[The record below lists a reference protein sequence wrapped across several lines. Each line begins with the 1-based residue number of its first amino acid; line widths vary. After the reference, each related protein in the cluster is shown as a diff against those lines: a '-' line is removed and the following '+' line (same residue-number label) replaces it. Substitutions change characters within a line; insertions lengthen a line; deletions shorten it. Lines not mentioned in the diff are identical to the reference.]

1 MTIKVIYEK
10 VKELKQLITHIV
22 KEVIEQS
29 SWNELEAS
37 LDRYKSGIYRILEDD
52 LPIIRDLKAFLNML
66 TAIESMTEKMT
77 TKYAL
82 FGAALGNRIM
92 IIDDV
97 FVFNE
102 NYKIY
107 RSTNSIITHYLSYL
121 KDLSLV
127 VVLPKIV
134 EKMEELHRLC
144 TVENLDKAS
153 DFFIE
158 QVITLEKYQD
168 NYLQK
173 KLTAGLQEPKD
184 EQGNDFI
191 TTIIKKN
198 DQYLRSIY
206 KEKYKT
212 YFVGDVPL
220 DETQSQAI
228 DYYPE
233 NKIDT
238 DIIKN
243 LKLLSNGIIGVK
255 KLLDEHDAYKQSGI
269 YGSVIY
275 YAPALIGHL
284 RKVYSSLSEFDY
296 QAIIA
301 EKSTPFTDEIK
312 KQLSALNGM
321 FEVFACIADQ
331 FELELRLKEGTLLK
345 MIDLIINRH
354 NQIMSEL
361 RIPTDYLKQKH
372 TYYVSRLSV
381 RQVTISEIE
390 RQIQKLRQFMAYKN
404 HALIDIPY
412 VVNNDIQEYIK
423 QYNDDICMDR
433 NHLKKYQTYLVDAVD
448 VKRGFKSFIMSQ
460 LEYMA
465 NYYGRTLH
473 AELMFSLDNRLQY
486 LMKQRLYILA
496 KNQQMLEYHASNP
509 YDHVKLT
516 QIGELGQQAIIL
528 KLLKNRS
535 TELENEKK
543 ALLPKVVMKKNSN
556 TEIKDSI
563 ITLADI
569 DKDKTKPKIY
579 NRIKQRYQE
588 LDFFAS
594 AIKTFETNHAI
605 PTPEIIVKEVGI
617 SPKSFTLLHE
627 LNEVNQLPERKML
640 PA

>member
-10 VKELKQLITHIV
+10 VKELKQFLINIV

-29 SWNELEAS
+29 SWDELEAS
-37 LDRYKSGIYRILEDD
+37 LNPSKPGIYRILEDD

-107 RSTNSIITHYLSYL
+107 RATNSIITHYLSYL
-121 KDLSLV
+121 KDVSLI

-134 EKMEELHRLC
+134 EKMQELQRLC

-158 QVITLEKYQD
+158 QVITLEQYQD
-168 NYLQK
+168 NYLQR
-173 KLTAGLQEPKD
+173 KLTENSQEQKD
-184 EQGNDFI
+184 DQGNDFI
-191 TTIIKKN
+191 NTIIKKN
-198 DQYLRSIY
+198 DQYLRRIY
-206 KEKYKT
+206 KEKYNAH
-212 YFVGDVPL
+212 FVGEVKL
-220 DETQSQAI
+220 DDKNQII

-269 YGSVIY
+269 YGSGIY
-275 YAPALIGHL
+275 YVPSLFSHL

-321 FEVFACIADQ
+321 LELLACIADQ

-361 RIPTDYLKQKH
+361 RISTNYLKQKH
-372 TYYVSRLSV
+372 TYYDSRLSS

-390 RQIQKLRQFMAYKN
+390 GQIQKLRQFMAYKN

-412 VVNNDIQEYIK
+412 VVNNSLQEYIK

-433 NHLKKYQTYLVDAVD
+433 NHLKKYQKYLIDAVD
-448 VKRGFKSFIMSQ
+448 VKRGFKSFIKSQ
-460 LEYMA
+460 LEYVA

-486 LMKQRLYILA
+486 LMKQRLYMLA

-516 QIGELGQQAIIL
+516 QIVELGHQAVIL

-535 TELENEKK
+535 TELESEKIE
-543 ALLPKVVMKKNSN
+543 LLPKVVMKKNSKSE
-556 TEIKDSI
+556 TKDSI
-563 ITLADI
+563 LTLDDI
-569 DKDKTKPKIY
+569 DKDRTKPKIY
-579 NRIKQRYQE
+579 NRIKQRFQE

-594 AIKTFETNHAI
+594 TIKTFETSKTV
-605 PTPEIIVKEVGI
+605 PTPETIVKEVGI

-627 LNEVNQLPERKML
+627 LNEVNKLPEKKMA